1 MEILYF
7 NILFYFEYDIYLFR
21 AGALILFIV
30 HIREY
35 MYYTI
40 LYGQTGTTKTVEKF
54 IAKMF
59 DYSAILSLGVFEFDL
74 RT

>member
-1 MEILYF
+1 
-7 NILFYFEYDIYLFR
+7 
-21 AGALILFIV
+21 
-30 HIREY
+30 

-40 LYGQTGTTKTVEKF
+40 LDGQTGTTKTVEKF
-54 IAKMF
+54 IAKIF